1 MRYLL
6 DTHVFLW
13 MHWGSGALSAGARS
27 AIVDPASEVQVSLVS
42 LWELQIK
49 IARERLGIAHSLE
62 KVFAI
67 EQQENDL
74 QLLPLRPEHVWRLA
88 ALPAHHGDPFDR
100 MLVAQALVEDLV
112 LITKDSLLRSYPV
125 RTLW

>member
-6 DTHVFLW
+6 DTHAFLW
-13 MHWGSGALSAGARS
+13 MHWGSGKLSASARS
-27 AIVDPASEVQVSLVS
+27 AIADPASEVVVSLAS

-49 IARERLGIAHSLE
+49 IAKAGLGIAHPLE
-62 KVFAI
+62 RVLAI
-67 EQQENDL
+67 EQKENDL
-74 QLLPLRPEHVWRLA
+74 RLLPIRPEHVWRLA
-88 ALPAHHGDPFDR
+88 QLPALHGDPFDR

-112 LITKDSLLRSYPV
+112 LLTKDARLRCYPV